1 MAAQPEA
8 SDPWWVATHSRTR
21 LAVVLGA
28 GVVAA
33 VVAGPTVGWTYA
45 PLVGWDVAALLFVAW
60 IWLSVRRMDAKRT
73 GAHATR
79 EDPGR
84 ALSDLILLVAAV
96 ASLVAVGY
104 LLVQGAGADSPRR
117 NVVGGLAVASIVLS
131 WFTVHTVYALRYAR
145 LYYVEEEGG
154 VDFHQDASPD
164 YQDFTYLAFT
174 LGMTF
179 QVSDTDLQSSDIR
192 HTALRHALLSY
203 LFGAV
208 ILAGTV
214 NLIAGLGSSG

>member
-1 MAAQPEA
+1 MAQPKS
-8 SDPWWVATHSRTR
+8 SDPWWVSTHSRTR
-21 LAVVLGA
+21 LAVTLGA
-28 GVVAA
+28 GLLAA
-33 VVAGPTVGWTYA
+33 VAIGLTAGWTYA
-45 PLVGWDVAALLFVAW
+45 PLAGWDLAALLFVVW
-60 IWLSVRRMDAKRT
+60 VWLTIRRMDAAES

-84 ALSDLILLVAAV
+84 ALTDLILLVAAV

-104 LLVQGAGADSPRR
+104 LLLQASGADSVER
-117 NVVGGLAVASIVLS
+117 NLIGGFAVASIAVS
-131 WFTVHTVYALRYAR
+131 WFTVHTIYALRYAR
-145 LYYVEEEGG
+145 LYFVEEQGG
-154 VDFHQDASPD
+154 VNFHQDAPPD

-174 LGMTF
+174 IGMTF
-179 QVSDTDLQSSDIR
+179 QVSDTELEASEIR

-214 NLIAGLGSSG
+214 NLVAGLGTGG

>member
-1 MAAQPEA
+1 MAQSE
-8 SDPWWVATHSRTR
+8 STDPWWVSTPSRTR
-21 LAVVLGA
+21 LAVTLGA
-28 GVVAA
+28 GLVAA
-33 VVAGPTVGWTYA
+33 VATGLTADWTYA
-45 PLVGWDVAALLFVAW
+45 PLVGWDLAALLFVVW
-60 IWLSVRRMDAKRT
+60 IWLVVRRMDPAES

-84 ALSDLILLVAAV
+84 ALNDLILLVASV

-104 LLVQGAGADSPRR
+104 LLIQASDADTTQRSLL
-117 NVVGGLAVASIVLS
+117 GGFAVASIAVS

-145 LYYVEEEGG
+145 LYYADEPGG
-154 VDFHQDASPD
+154 VDFNQDESPD
-164 YQDFTYLAFT
+164 YQDFVYLSFT

-179 QVSDTDLQSSDIR
+179 QVSDTDLQARVIR
-192 HTALRHALLSY
+192 RTALRHALLSY

-214 NLIAGLGSSG
+214 NLVAGLGAG

>member
-1 MAAQPEA
+1 MAAQPET
-8 SDPWWVATHSRTR
+8 SDPWWVSTRSRTR
-21 LAVVLGA
+21 LAVTLGA
-28 GVVAA
+28 GLVVA
-33 VVAGPTVGWTYA
+33 VVAGLTIGWTYA
-45 PLVGWDVAALLFVAW
+45 PLAGWDVAALLFVVW
-60 IWLSVRRMDAKRT
+60 VWLTVRRMDARRT

-84 ALSDLILLVAAV
+84 ALSDVVLLVAAV

-104 LLVQGAGADSPRR
+104 ILVQGSGAESARR
-117 NVVGGLAVASIVLS
+117 NVLGGLAVGSIALS
-131 WFTVHTVYALRYAR
+131 WFTVHTIYALRYAR

-154 VDFHQDASPD
+154 VNFHQDASPD

-179 QVSDTDLQSSDIR
+179 QVSDTDLQSSEIR

-214 NLIAGLGSSG
+214 NLVAGLGTGG